1 MKKLKLIALITIV
14 AMVSGC
20 EKETLLVQPDCETIT
35 AVNTIDGQTIITLQS
50 GKKVTAPTRKNIG
63 EKYCYN

>member
-1 MKKLKLIALITIV
+1 MKKLKLIALIIIV
-14 AMVSGC
+14 AMVSAC

-35 AVNTIDGQTIITLQS
+35 AVNTINGETTLTLTS
-50 GKKVTAPTRKNIG
+50 GKIVTAPTRKNVG